1 MLELR
6 GVTKK
11 FFAIPVVNSVSFTLR
26 SGEIVGYLG
35 PNGAGKTT
43 TIKMLAGLIE
53 PSNGE
58 IFFNG
63 KNIWENINEY
73 KERIGYVPEH
83 SELYP
88 YLTGYEY
95 LKLVGR
101 LRLIPE
107 KILEEKINGFMEL
120 FGLEADMHS
129 ELSSYSKGM
138 KQKILISS
146 ALLHNPDVLLLD
158 EPLSGLDVA
167 TSLVLRSTLKKL
179 SEEGKI
185 ILYSSHILEEVE
197 KICTRVIIIHKG
209 TILADDS
216 SENLRNL
223 MNVKSLEEVFQ
234 QLVLKIDEEGVAEKM
249 VGIMKRG

>member
-1 MLELR
+1 MFELK
-6 GVTKK
+6 GITKK
-11 FFAIPVVNSVSFTLR
+11 FFAIPVVNSVSFALKP
-26 SGEIVGYLG
+26 GEIVGYLG

-53 PSNGE
+53 PSSGE

-101 LRLIPE
+101 LRLLPE

-120 FGLEADMHS
+120 FGLYSDMHS

-158 EPLSGLDVA
+158 EPLSGLDVE
-167 TSLVLRSTLKKL
+167 TSLIMRNILRKL
-179 SEEGKI
+179 SQEGKI

-234 QLVLKIDEEGVAEKM
+234 QLVLKIDEEGVAERM
-249 VGIMKRG
+249 IDIMKRG